1 MIKGNNMSEFK
12 NVTVQKQANVYF
24 DGNVTSTKITFA
36 DGSFKTLGVM
46 LPGEYEFATE
56 LEELME
62 ILSGEL
68 DVLLPEHS
76 SWLRIT
82 GGMSFKVSA
91 ESKFQLKIHKIV
103 NYCCSYIV

>member
-1 MIKGNNMSEFK
+1 MSEFK

-24 DGNVTSTKITFA
+24 DGNVTSTKITFS

-46 LPGEYEFATE
+46 LPGEYEFGTD

-68 DVLLPEHS
+68 DVLLPGHS
-76 SWLRIT
+76 SWPKIT
-82 GGMSFKVSA
+82 DGMSFVVPAK
-91 ESKFQLKIHKIV
+91 SKFELKIYKIV
-103 NYCCSYIV
+103 NYCCSYIA

>member
-56 LEELME
+56 FPLTLL
-62 ILSGEL
+62 IL
-68 DVLLPEHS
+68 
-76 SWLRIT
+76 
-82 GGMSFKVSA
+82 
-91 ESKFQLKIHKIV
+91 
-103 NYCCSYIV
+103 

>member
-1 MIKGNNMSEFK
+1 MSEFK

-36 DGSFKTLGVM
+36 DGSFKTLGVV

-76 SWLRIT
+76 SWLSIT

-91 ESKFQLKIHKIV
+91 ESKF
-103 NYCCSYIV
+103 

>member
-1 MIKGNNMSEFK
+1 MSEFK

-62 ILSGEL
+62 ILSG
-68 DVLLPEHS
+68 
-76 SWLRIT
+76 
-82 GGMSFKVSA
+82 GMSFKVSA